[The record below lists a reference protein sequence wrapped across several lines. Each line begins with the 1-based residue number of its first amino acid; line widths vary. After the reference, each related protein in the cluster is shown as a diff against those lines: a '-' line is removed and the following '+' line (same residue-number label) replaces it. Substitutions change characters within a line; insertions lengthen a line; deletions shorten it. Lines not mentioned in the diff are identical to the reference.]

1 MKISII
7 LASFILFLTVLFVG
21 CSGYGSDYTEEI
33 FSSDSYSYDSSSSY
47 KGSSS
52 SSNGSSS
59 SSATGSCSSESD
71 PDLDESSSSE
81 EIKIVPDLEFD
92 KNLNAT
98 VKLDSVWYKGN
109 YTKTIQVGNFI
120 WTTENANY
128 YPTWKTSK
136 CYDVENS
143 NCDKYGYLYREWKSE
158 TLCPDSFSIASTTA
172 WESLLENV
180 GSSLKYIKSSTLWNG
195 SANGTYALNLVPGGT
210 CNGSTC
216 TDAGK
221 KAYYIGEG
229 NSSKDS
235 KIYIIGDDGYTIK
248 PVSEFSDSS
257 YFSVRCVR
265 ETFQVLKGSD
275 LSVCDTKNK
284 VFVKEDSSTYTCVYG
299 KWFKEVYREPECGK
313 SNEGDTYYKNRPYV
327 CEDGDWREITELEAR
342 IGYCS
347 KANLKDTIAYKDT
360 TYICDTLSWRKRTL
374 NDAHGQCTDA
384 KAGDSIYYEGTNYV
398 CKSGYWL
405 TFNDKEKRLG
415 LCNKKRLG
423 ELVIENDSYL
433 ICKDYEWKS
442 TYDPEDVYGK
452 CDTTKTDSVY
462 NLGYYDYICKGG
474 TWVSAN
480 AKEIALGVCNG
491 KTQGTV
497 KHTDTTTYVCDKGTW
512 RTASVE
518 EAMGK
523 CTAALQD
530 TVYVDTATYACNN
543 LQWQKLTVPVS
554 SFPYCTKKNNGAK
567 KISSSKYYI
576 CEDYVWNKVDR
587 IIYLYGYCNEKSLN
601 DIRHPSSDSL
611 GYQCRQSSSGEYSW
625 VKLTLEE
632 DAGKCTASIQDSI
645 FLSYICDKGKWR
657 ELKAEEKKLGICTDN
672 NIGDMIASGSK
683 YYRCYWEGWSEI
695 SEQDYTLFNTPCTE
709 ENDSMVVKTNSFIYI
724 CSEGKWTQPLSIG
737 SCSNA
742 EDYGRI
748 KFNDFSLYSCIGNSR
763 WELLEDVIYS
773 YGICTQKREGMHVQY
788 NKYFRVCKNH
798 FWDITTQEEYFK
810 SIPCSE
816 TISMSG
822 LKYTCKNDVWTP
834 TYGSYTD
841 TRTPQ
846 QTYRTL
852 KVGEKTWMVDNMNY
866 STTDSWC
873 YGGSADKCDTYGRLY
888 TWNDAQ
894 TVCPTGWHPA
904 DISEYRALNDILPR
918 IELKDNDYWQS
929 SPTSQD
935 IFKGFE
941 FRGGGIRVNGSF
953 EYEKRVAG
961 FWLRDS
967 STTSADSAFAI
978 VYGVE
983 GAQNFTPTLNYI
995 KVDPKDSKSY
1005 SAYSLSKA
1013 TGLSVRCVKD

>member
-71 PDLDESSSSE
+71 PDIDESSSSE
-81 EIKIVPDLEFD
+81 EIEIVPDLEFD

-235 KIYIIGDDGYTIK
+235 KIYIIGDDSYTIK

-543 LQWQKLTVPVS
+543 LQWQKLTVPS
-554 SFPYCTKKNNGAK
+554 TTFPYCTKKIQGTHKTAA
-567 KISSSKYYI
+567 SKY
-576 CEDYVWNKVDR
+576 
-587 IIYLYGYCNEKSLN
+587 
-601 DIRHPSSDSL
+601 
-611 GYQCRQSSSGEYSW
+611 
-625 VKLTLEE
+625 
-632 DAGKCTASIQDSI
+632 
-645 FLSYICDKGKWR
+645 
-657 ELKAEEKKLGICTDN
+657 
-672 NIGDMIASGSK
+672 
-683 YYRCYWEGWSEI
+683 
-695 SEQDYTLFNTPCTE
+695 
-709 ENDSMVVKTNSFIYI
+709 
-724 CSEGKWTQPLSIG
+724 
-737 SCSNA
+737 
-742 EDYGRI
+742 
-748 KFNDFSLYSCIGNSR
+748 
-763 WELLEDVIYS
+763 
-773 YGICTQKREGMHVQY
+773 
-788 NKYFRVCKNH
+788 
-798 FWDITTQEEYFK
+798 
-810 SIPCSE
+810 
-816 TISMSG
+816 
-822 LKYTCKNDVWTP
+822 
-834 TYGSYTD
+834 
-841 TRTPQ
+841 
-846 QTYRTL
+846 
-852 KVGEKTWMVDNMNY
+852 
-866 STTDSWC
+866 
-873 YGGSADKCDTYGRLY
+873 
-888 TWNDAQ
+888 
-894 TVCPTGWHPA
+894 
-904 DISEYRALNDILPR
+904 
-918 IELKDNDYWQS
+918 
-929 SPTSQD
+929 
-935 IFKGFE
+935 
-941 FRGGGIRVNGSF
+941 
-953 EYEKRVAG
+953 
-961 FWLRDS
+961 
-967 STTSADSAFAI
+967 
-978 VYGVE
+978 
-983 GAQNFTPTLNYI
+983 
-995 KVDPKDSKSY
+995 
-1005 SAYSLSKA
+1005 
-1013 TGLSVRCVKD
+1013 